1 MIIIAIIAQIAKN
14 VKICYSEIK
23 FKQGKNMAEKAKK
36 VEEKPASATSKV
48 KGIAKAG
55 LGKAK
60 NHGGGFMQ
68 FIREQN
74 IVGLAVGLVLGTHA
88 GALVNS
94 LINNVFMPPI
104 GLLLGST
111 EGLKGWTI
119 ALGDTGAVLS
129 LGAFLN
135 DLINFII
142 LALVIYIVIKA
153 LKLDVKK

>member
-1 MIIIAIIAQIAKN
+1 MAN
-14 VKICYSEIK
+14 V
-23 FKQGKNMAEKAKK
+23 
-36 VEEKPASATSKV
+36 TKV
-48 KGIAKAG
+48 KAMTKEEAAAKSRDLAKAG
-55 LGKAK
+55 ASKLK
-60 NHGGGFMQ
+60 GGASGFMT

-94 LINNVFMPPI
+94 LVNNVFMPPI

-119 ALGDTGAVLS
+119 PLGETGAEMA

-135 DLINFII
+135 DLINFVI
-142 LALVIYIVIKA
+142 LAFVIYIVIKL

>member
-1 MIIIAIIAQIAKN
+1 
-14 VKICYSEIK
+14 
-23 FKQGKNMAEKAKK
+23 MADKAKGGD
-36 VEEKPASATSKV
+36 AR
-48 KGIAKAG
+48 AKAKE
-55 LGKAK
+55 LSKASLSKIK
-60 NHGGGFMQ
+60 NHGGGFMK

-94 LINNVFMPPI
+94 LVNNVFMPPI

-119 ALGDTGAVLS
+119 PLGETGAEMA

-142 LALVIYIVIKA
+142 LAFVIYIVIKL

>member
-1 MIIIAIIAQIAKN
+1 MVIIAQIAKN
-14 VKICYSEIK
+14 VKFCYSEIK
-23 FKQGKNMAEKAKK
+23 IKKGKNMAEKAKK
-36 VEEKPASATSKV
+36 AD
-48 KGIAKAG
+48 AKAKAADTKAKAKEFNKAA
-55 LGKAK
+55 LGKLK
-60 NHGGGFMQ
+60 NHSGGFMQ

-94 LINNVFMPPI
+94 LVNNVFMPPI

-111 EGLKGWTI
+111 KGLKGWTI

-135 DLINFII
+135 DLINFVI
-142 LALVIYIVIKA
+142 LAFVIYIVIKA

>member
-1 MIIIAIIAQIAKN
+1 
-14 VKICYSEIK
+14 
-23 FKQGKNMAEKAKK
+23 MADKTKKSDTREKAK
-36 VEEKPASATSKV
+36 EFN
-48 KGIAKAG
+48 KAA
-55 LGKAK
+55 LGKLK
-60 NHGGGFMQ
+60 SHSGGFMK

-94 LINNVFMPPI
+94 LINNIFMPPL

-119 ALGDTGAVLS
+119 PLGETGAVMS

-142 LALVIYIVIKA
+142 LAFVIYIVIKL